1 MSQPGF
7 IEGPWGRFEYA
18 FTTSVPAA
26 TTVTTGPVFP
36 LIVNQ
41 EDVVRFAGGGIS
53 LGASDSSG
61 SLQLAAQQV
70 YIMMRSAYPFLL
82 PIYPPTQL
90 TFPQDIDP
98 NGAELILTFP
108 PLEIPG
114 EALGSGGWP
123 TLYLGVRYSIRNTD
137 STNAHSFTARFSLPY
152 QIISRRRAV

>member
-1 MSQPGF
+1 MAQPGF
-7 IEGPWGRFEYA
+7 IEGPWSRFEYA
-18 FTTSVPAA
+18 FTTSVPAG
-26 TTVTTGPVFP
+26 TTLTSGPNFN
-36 LIVNQ
+36 LIINQ

-53 LGASDSSG
+53 LGAGDSSG

-70 YIMMRSAYPFLL
+70 FIEMRSAYPFLL

-90 TFPQDIDP
+90 NFPQDTDP
-98 NGAELILTFP
+98 HSAQLILTFP
-108 PLEIPG
+108 PIEIPG